1 MVIKQGISTTD
12 EGRGALSSSYDV
24 MVKLGQVPAGIMW
37 GALFTAFANAKPGT
51 FLGQIGPT
59 PFPRPSLPSRL
70 SNPYLLT
77 GLEHGSDSRQAC
89 SDRVRDCFSR
99 RSGVGLGGHCI
110 VAAMVRGVAMW
121 FVKSIPEEELFLS
134 DDSAKTPRR

>member
-59 PFPRPSLPSRL
+59 PFPPLLPRDSPIHRL
-70 SNPYLLT
+70 S
-77 GLEHGSDSRQAC
+77 SDGAQKM
-89 SDRVRDCFSR
+89 
-99 RSGVGLGGHCI
+99 L
-110 VAAMVRGVAMW
+110 
-121 FVKSIPEEELFLS
+121 
-134 DDSAKTPRR
+134 

>member
-59 PFPRPSLPSRL
+59 PTTTTTTTHTHHHTTHHHPLPRHLSSSRL
-70 SNPYLLT
+70 SNP
-77 GLEHGSDSRQAC
+77 
-89 SDRVRDCFSR
+89 
-99 RSGVGLGGHCI
+99 
-110 VAAMVRGVAMW
+110 
-121 FVKSIPEEELFLS
+121 
-134 DDSAKTPRR
+134 